1 VVLCSAIAIAIWLWW
16 DPTPR
21 VLALSIVAAVLGPVA
36 EMVVV
41 AIGAAHYASDVDG
54 LGGVAPWLPC
64 IYLAAGAVACGVMG
78 ALESHS
84 TDEARSGEPA
94 AP

>member
-1 VVLCSAIAIAIWLWW
+1 VVLCSAIALAIWAWW
-16 DPTPR
+16 DPTPK
-21 VLALSIVAAVLGPVA
+21 VFALAIVAAVLGPVA

-64 IYLAAGAVACGVMG
+64 IYFAAGAVASGVIG
-78 ALESHS
+78 VLSGPQVPSSQVTPKESV
-84 TDEARSGEPA
+84 
-94 AP
+94 